1 MLDIKLNWFFFH
13 LGTFLLLLVL
23 LNYIL
28 FRPLLSVITKR
39 KNHIKGDID
48 SAKEMDGEKEN
59 ILRQIETTLVEARA
73 KAGTIF
79 EDISKEGLAVHQE
92 SLDSAKKEAAEI
104 NTRAKENIEAD
115 VKKARKSLRGKI
127 KSFSKIII
135 EKMVGV

>member
-28 FRPLLSVITKR
+28 YRPLLSVITKR
-39 KNHIKGDID
+39 KNNIKGDID

-59 ILRQIETTLVEARA
+59 ILRQIETTLVETRA

-79 EDISKEGLAVHQE
+79 EDISKEGLAVH
-92 SLDSAKKEAAEI
+92 
-104 NTRAKENIEAD
+104 
-115 VKKARKSLRGKI
+115 
-127 KSFSKIII
+127 
-135 EKMVGV
+135 